1 MRLSL
6 RQLEVFDAIA
16 RTGSVVKAAQ
26 SIGLSQS
33 ATSLSLRDLENNL
46 GAPLFLRHGKKLL
59 INENG
64 ERLRLRANSLIR
76 QISEIESLM
85 DDRSLQGTL
94 KVGASD
100 TIGNYILPT
109 LCADFMRTHA
119 QVRME
124 LVVEKAGSVMDG
136 LENMSLDL
144 GFIDSSCNRHALHV
158 RPWIKDEVVFFCAP
172 THRLAGRKRV
182 PVAELERETWFL
194 QPPDHSARTFV
205 VPYIGRYIRALNIGF
220 VSGSAEAVKG
230 AVAAGSGVGC
240 LSRIVL
246 APELESGQLRTI
258 DVRELDFSRIFNI
271 ITRKDS
277 YQTELQ
283 RAFVDFV
290 AGPKPQAAVSVGRR

>member
-16 RTGSVVKAAQ
+16 RTGSVVKAAEV
-26 SIGLSQS
+26 IGLSQS

-76 QISEIESLM
+76 QISEIESLL

-94 KVGASD
+94 RVGASD
-100 TIGNYILPT
+100 TIGNYILPA
-109 LCADFMRTHA
+109 LCGGFMRAHEK
-119 QVRME
+119 VRME
-124 LVVEKAGSVMDG
+124 LAVQTAGSVMDG

-158 RPWIKDEVVFFCAP
+158 LPWIEDELVFFCAP
-172 THRLAGRKRV
+172 DHRLAGRKRL

-194 QPPDHSARTFV
+194 QPPYHSARTFV

-220 VSGSAEAVKG
+220 VSDSAEAIKQT
-230 AVAAGSGVGC
+230 VAAGTGIGC

-246 APELESGQLRTI
+246 APELKSGQLRSI
-258 DVRELDFSRIFNI
+258 EVHELDFRRVFNI
-271 ITRKDS
+271 ITRKNS

-283 RAFVDFV
+283 RAFVDYV
-290 AGPKPQAAVSVGRR
+290 MAAGAQAAESVGSR

>member
-1 MRLSL
+1 MRLTL

-16 RTGSVVKAAQ
+16 RTGSVVRAAE

-33 ATSLSLRDLENNL
+33 ATSLSLRDLENSL

-85 DDRSLQGTL
+85 DDRVLQGTL
-94 KVGASD
+94 RVGASD
-100 TIGNYILPT
+100 TIGNYILPS
-109 LCADFMRTHA
+109 LCASFMAAHA
-119 QVRME
+119 NVRLE
-124 LVVEKAGSVMDG
+124 LVVDTAGGVMDG

-144 GFIDSSCNRHALHV
+144 GFIDSSCNRHALTV
-158 RPWIKDEVVFFCAP
+158 RPWIEDDLCFFCAP
-172 THRLAGRKRV
+172 GHRLAGRKRV
-182 PVAELERETWFL
+182 PVAELEREVWFL

-205 VPYIGRYIRALNIGF
+205 VPYMGRYIRSLNIGF
-220 VSGSAEAVKG
+220 VSGSVEAVKR
-230 AVAAGSGVGC
+230 AVAAGTGISC

-246 APELESGQLRTI
+246 APELAAGQLRTI
-258 DVRELDFSRIFNI
+258 EVRELDFSRVFNI
-271 ITRKDS
+271 VTRKDS

-283 RAFVDFV
+283 RAFVDHVV
-290 AGPKPQAAVSVGRR
+290 AGGAQAAVSVGRR